1 MPRNQQMEKGNNH
14 MKDDYDGRAPPDIL
28 KRLHALKAA
37 CGSNKN
43 DCVDVLIE
51 ACVAEGLDTR
61 SQIVRALRELGF
73 GNDHVNI
80 RLNKGTGVHPEGFR
94 WSLGANGR
102 YTLLDQGNRIQAGNA
117 AEATD

>member
-1 MPRNQQMEKGNNH
+1 MADEY
-14 MKDDYDGRAPPDIL
+14 DDQTPTEVFNRLYD
-28 KRLHALKAA
+28 LKAA

-51 ACVAEGLDTR
+51 ACIAEGLDTR

-73 GNDHVNI
+73 GNEHVNI
-80 RLNKGTGVHPEGFR
+80 RLKKGTGVYPEGFR

-102 YTLLDQGNRIQAGNA
+102 YKLLDEKNGTQTGNA
-117 AEATD
+117 AAATD